1 MNKKTI
7 YEFFIGL
14 LALMLALMLVIDI
27 FIPLPKPVTLSF
39 YYIDNIVRLIFIG
52 DYMVRFV
59 TAKGKREFIK
69 NNMIDLI
76 SIIPIRAYIKIAAI
90 IKLAYIIEP
99 NIIIKIIKLFM
110 LGIFF
115 IKFKTKT
122 KEEIRTNRGYYL
134 LIISTVII
142 VIGAVIIS
150 LVEGISLGDALWWSF
165 VTFTTVGYGDIT
177 LKTHLGRSIAIIL
190 MVFGVGFIGI
200 TSTTMALRI
209 LNGGKKEKST
219 SYKNKVLEG
228 IKLMLDNYDSLSDED
243 IDNIVRI
250 LKSLRDK
257 ES

>member
-1 MNKKTI
+1 MNKKTV

-27 FIPLPKPVTLSF
+27 FIPLPKEVTLSF

-52 DYMVRFV
+52 DYMIRFV
-59 TAKGKREFIK
+59 IAKGKRIFIK
-69 NNMIDLI
+69 NNMIDLM
-76 SIIPIRAYIKIAAI
+76 SIIPLRAYIKIASLI
-90 IKLAYIIEP
+90 NLAYIIEP
-99 NIIIKIIKLFM
+99 NVIIKVFKMFM
-110 LGIFF
+110 LSVFF
-115 IKFKTKT
+115 IKFKVKT
-122 KEEIRTNRGYYL
+122 KEEIRTNRVYYL
-134 LIISTVII
+134 LIISTTII

-150 LVEGISLGDALWWSF
+150 LIEGISLGDALWWSF
-165 VTFTTVGYGDIT
+165 VTFTTVGYGDVV
-177 LKTHLGRSIAIIL
+177 LKTQLGRSIAVIL

-200 TSTTMALRI
+200 TSTAIALRV
-209 LNGGKKEKST
+209 LNGGKKEKNT

-243 IDNIVRI
+243 IDNIVKI

>member
-1 MNKKTI
+1 MNKKTV

-27 FIPLPKPVTLSF
+27 FIPLPKEVTLSF

-52 DYMVRFV
+52 DYMIRFV
-59 TAKGKREFIK
+59 IAKGKRIFIK
-69 NNMIDLI
+69 NNMIDLM
-76 SIIPIRAYIKIAAI
+76 SIIPLRAYIKIASLI
-90 IKLAYIIEP
+90 NLAYIIEP
-99 NIIIKIIKLFM
+99 NVIIKVFKMFM
-110 LGIFF
+110 LGVFF
-115 IKFKTKT
+115 VKFKVKT
-122 KEEIRTNRGYYL
+122 KEEIRTNRVYYL
-134 LIISTVII
+134 LIISTTII

-150 LVEGISLGDALWWSF
+150 LIEGISLGDALWWSF
-165 VTFTTVGYGDIT
+165 VTFTTVGYGDVV
-177 LKTHLGRSIAIIL
+177 LKTQLGRSIAVIL

-200 TSTTMALRI
+200 TSTAIALRV
-209 LNGGKKEKST
+209 LNGGKKEKNT

-243 IDNIVRI
+243 IDNIVKI